1 MTAIFAMISHS
12 KQETIAIA
20 RVFGKALILLFIV
33 LSKNVKNSRNFSQT
47 TKHCN
52 LYYVK
57 GQFQSNDDFLSK
69 VFSKWRLQNYILENF
84 L

>member
-20 RVFGKALILLFIV
+20 RVFGKALILPLKMFKIQEMFHQLV
-33 LSKNVKNSRNFSQT
+33 
-47 TKHCN
+47 HCN

-57 GQFQSNDDFLSK
+57 GQFQSNDHFLSK
-69 VFSKWRLQNYILENF
+69 VFFLYGGYKTIFLENV